1 MKVEQGQIVGGTVTG
16 IQPYGAFIKMDKFD
30 IKVNYQ
36 IDDITIDNLE
46 EIIMYVILLIFILI
60 ISLNIDLIFNN
71 YEIILIF
78 FIYNSLI

>member
-1 MKVEQGQIVGGTVTG
+1 MCVVKNKVKNF
-16 IQPYGAFIKMDKFD
+16 AFIKMDKFD

-78 FIYNSLI
+78 FIYNSFI

>member
-1 MKVEQGQIVGGTVTG
+1 MCVVKSKDKNF
-16 IQPYGAFIKMDKFD
+16 AFIKMDKFD
-30 IKVNYQ
+30 IKVNYHQ

>member
-1 MKVEQGQIVGGTVTG
+1 MCVVKNKVKNF
-16 IQPYGAFIKMDKFD
+16 AFIKMDKFD
-30 IKVNYQ
+30 IKVNYHQ
-36 IDDITIDNLE
+36 IDDITIDDLE